1 MLSVNSGVAETID
14 RENFD
19 DNYELCNDIYKW
31 RETIEELFSFGK
43 IRFMGPAVKVIVDAS
58 WLEFSIGQYNNL
70 LSVQFSDDIKEA
82 IEAEYNIM
90 DFLISDTDEVIHM
103 FADLIE

>member
-1 MLSVNSGVAETID
+1 MIEKNEFYRHKWNKYVVKIVNVTRKQVEMLTVNSGVAETID

-43 IRFMGPAVKVIVDAS
+43 IRF
-58 WLEFSIGQYNNL
+58 
-70 LSVQFSDDIKEA
+70 IK
-82 IEAEYNIM
+82 
-90 DFLISDTDEVIHM
+90 
-103 FADLIE
+103 